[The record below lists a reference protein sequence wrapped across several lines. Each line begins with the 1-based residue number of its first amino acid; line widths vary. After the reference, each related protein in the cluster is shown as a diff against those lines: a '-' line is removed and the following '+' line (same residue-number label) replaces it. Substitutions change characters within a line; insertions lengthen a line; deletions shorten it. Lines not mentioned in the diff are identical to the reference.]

1 MTFLRSAALVAV
13 LALLTNCSSAVS
25 SGSSN
30 SSASGDQGT
39 GVPKGVDISEAA
51 YAAAHGVSFQDTD
64 GTAKEPL
71 QIFADHG
78 YTWARVRLMAGLDPS
93 AAYNYGLVQDLDY
106 VKSVALDVK
115 AKGMKFLL
123 DLHYSDYWADPG
135 TQDTPAA
142 WASATTLD
150 AMATQ
155 VTAYTQSVMEALVAQ
170 GTPPDMVQI
179 GNEVDGGMLWSLG
192 KITASTAAGF
202 AAFVT
207 LEKAAVAGLEAGRG
221 SSALPVI
228 LIHTARLSTKSSATV
243 VKWYQNLA
251 AAGGVFDAIG
261 LSYYPM
267 WHGSQTL
274 LGDTIRALRSD
285 ATLGSKPV
293 WVAETAYYWT
303 TNAEG
308 YTGSDLLPYDQT
320 PAGQKAFLK
329 ATRAT
334 VTSAGGAGVFCW
346 GAAWVQPTKW
356 LTAADT
362 SGWQAPL
369 RRALFDTKAVA
380 QIGIDF

>member
-1 MTFLRSAALVAV
+1 VAC
-13 LALLTNCSSAVS
+13 LILLFSCSSAVS
-25 SGSSN
+25 SSPASS
-30 SSASGDQGT
+30 STGDQGS
-39 GVPKGVDISEAA
+39 GVPKGVDISEAY
-51 YAAAHGVSFQDTD
+51 YAATQGVAFKDTD

-78 YTWARVRLMAGLDPS
+78 YTWARVRLMAGLDTS
-93 AAYNYGLVQDLDY
+93 ATYNYGLVQDLDY
-106 VKSVALDVK
+106 AKAAALDVK
-115 AKGMKFLL
+115 SKGLKLLL
-123 DLHYSDYWADPG
+123 DLHYSDYWADPA
-135 TQDTPAA
+135 TQNIPAA
-142 WASATTLD
+142 WSSATLD
-150 AMATQ
+150 AMAAQ
-155 VTAYTQSVMEALVAQ
+155 VTSYTQTVMAALVAQ

-179 GNEVDGGMLWSLG
+179 GNEVDVGMLWSLG
-192 KITASTAAGF
+192 KITASSAAGF

-221 SSALPVI
+221 SAALPEI

-243 VKWYQNLA
+243 VKWYQNFA

-285 ATLGSKPV
+285 ATLGAKPV

-303 TNAEG
+303 ANAEG
-308 YTGSDLLPYDQT
+308 YSGSDLLPYDQT

-334 VTSAGGAGVFCW
+334 VTSAGGAGVFTW
-346 GAAWVQPTKW
+346 GATWVQPAKW
-356 LTAADT
+356 LTAEDT

-380 QIGIDF
+380 LIGIDF